1 MEDSHFTFSSSN
13 LRFVSVPLPGVGK
26 RVIRSSKC
34 FMKHLRRVRA
44 GASEGEFY
52 LTLDQKIL
60 RHSFKQGLTARP
72 EDRLLSLD
80 RC

>member
-1 MEDSHFTFSSSN
+1 MS
-13 LRFVSVPLPGVGK
+13 VSLPGVGK
-26 RVIRSSKC
+26 RVIRSSER
-34 FMKHLRRVRA
+34 FMKHLRPQTCGVRA

-52 LTLDQKIL
+52 LTLDRKIL

-80 RC
+80 SC